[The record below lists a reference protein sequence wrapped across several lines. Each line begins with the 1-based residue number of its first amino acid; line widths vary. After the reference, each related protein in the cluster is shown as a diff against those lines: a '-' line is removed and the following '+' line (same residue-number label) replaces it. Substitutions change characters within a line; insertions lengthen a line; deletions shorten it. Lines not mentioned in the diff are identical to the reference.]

1 MVGFPDAMRVPAH
14 VEVCKGAIGSKTLRT
29 RALSSASEQ
38 RKSKREGLAG
48 SPSAPT
54 RAQRQLYGSQPCGSR
69 KDSAA
74 RMYRERIVRGYC
86 GDASPTRTESGTN
99 G

>member
-1 MVGFPDAMRVPAH
+1 M
-14 VEVCKGAIGSKTLRT
+14 GSKTLRT

-54 RAQRQLYGSQPCGSR
+54 RHNVNFTAPGSR
-69 KDSAA
+69 AA
-74 RMYRERIVRGYC
+74 RRQCSTYVSRANRSSVIVEMPVDAHRIRKKWMTGNSRGQRAF
-86 GDASPTRTESGTN
+86 GAP
-99 G
+99 